1 MNGIKW
7 LVVSLTILMAG
18 TAILQHFTGWQPFG
32 IAGVLMGPVLVYIS
46 LRYSRCLEA

>member
-7 LVVSLTILMAG
+7 LVVSLTRLMAG
-18 TAILQHFTGWQPFG
+18 TALLQHFTRWQPFG
-32 IAGVLMGPVLVYIS
+32 IASVLTGPMLVYIS